1 MSVKLYVSGYKK
13 LNIKKYYLIINLLQ
27 QKINTNWYDNTS
39 YQSKHIKIP
48 LKKVKVK
55 IKKEKFYQK
64 KIKNPGNKAQ
74 DLGLLV

>member
-1 MSVKLYVSGYKK
+1 MKLYVSGYKK

-27 QKINTNWYDNTS
+27 HKINTNWYDNTS

-48 LKKVKVK
+48 FKKVKVK